1 MKVREGGSDSGRLY
15 AYYQLHGTAVQV
27 EVIARALTVEETIE
41 FPAELVTDPEIN
53 ENVIGRVEGIE
64 AIGEGCHDVAI
75 SYSVEVTGW
84 ELPQLINVLFGNCS
98 LWPGVRLVDMT
109 LPDSLLQRFSGPRFG
124 TAGVR
129 ELLGADS
136 RPLLATAIKPMG
148 TSAEVFAEMVFECAA
163 GGVDIIK
170 DDHGLANQPYA
181 PFSERVA
188 RCGDAVRAANDRYG
202 TRALYMPC
210 VNAPV
215 DELDARVDL
224 ALESG
229 AGGLLVL
236 PGIGGYDVIRY
247 LASRSPGCV
256 PIMAHPSMLGALVLD
271 ESEGIAPGLVFGSLP
286 RLAGADLSVFPHSG
300 GRFSFSREDCSSIA
314 EHCRAGLGSLSETI
328 PAPGGGMTLEHVPE
342 VAAFYGNDVAILV
355 GGDLH
360 RGPLRKSAESFRDR
374 LERIA

>member
-15 AYYQLHGTAVQV
+15 AYYQLHGTAEQV

-98 LWPGVRLVDMT
+98 MWPGVRLVDVSV
-109 LPDSLLQRFSGPRFG
+109 PDSLLQRFSGPRFG
-124 TAGVR
+124 TAGIR

-215 DELDARVDL
+215 DELVARVDL
-224 ALESG
+224 ALEWGSG
-229 AGGLLVL
+229 
-236 PGIGGYDVIRY
+236 
-247 LASRSPGCV
+247 
-256 PIMAHPSMLGALVLD
+256 
-271 ESEGIAPGLVFGSLP
+271 
-286 RLAGADLSVFPHSG
+286 
-300 GRFSFSREDCSSIA
+300 
-314 EHCRAGLGSLSETI
+314 
-328 PAPGGGMTLEHVPE
+328 
-342 VAAFYGNDVAILV
+342 
-355 GGDLH
+355 
-360 RGPLRKSAESFRDR
+360 
-374 LERIA
+374 